1 MGEWVTFKNA
11 GFAQASINEDN
22 LKEYKNE
29 IIERL
34 NKKLDCKKYIE
45 RLLKDKNNDVFDKS
59 LTAIDVFLEFREK
72 HENENIDLLVGKDGN
87 VPMLEYDPYSE
98 CLILKYVYSKS
109 QKSHMLALSNILCSD
124 NKSRERIVS
133 NGEKILK
140 DILSAP
146 KCAHPIPFLADANLT
161 FTRLSPYLQGKNNPK
176 GFLFT
181 FSNGN
186 GQYLLDFVSF
196 LGAKKNK
203 KVACLSSGETFSRI
217 SLTLGKDESAMS
229 YLEMGKNADILCLY
243 DLEALP
249 TNKNF
254 IESVFIPFLSM
265 RKSQGK
271 ITFGCINDSLPTF
284 VGGLSP
290 IVSTRNQIT
299 TSLKSLMEEH
309 KTKEDQLYF

>member
-29 IIERL
+29 IVERL
-34 NKKLDCKKYIE
+34 NKKLDCKRYVE

-72 HENENIDLLVGKDGN
+72 HDNIDLLVGKDGN

-98 CLILKYVYSKS
+98 CLVLKYVYSKA
-109 QKSHMLALSNILCSD
+109 QKSHMIALSNILCSD

-140 DILSAP
+140 DFRSVP
-146 KCAHPIPFLADANLT
+146 KYAQPIPFLDDAKLT

-176 GFLFT
+176 GYVFT
-181 FSNGN
+181 YSNGN
-186 GQYLLDFVSF
+186 GQYLLDFVSY
-196 LGAKKNK
+196 LGAKCNK

-243 DLEALP
+243 NLEALP

-271 ITFGCINDSLPTF
+271 ITFGCINDSLATF

-290 IVSTRNQIT
+290 LLSTRKQIT
-299 TSLKSLMEEH
+299 TSLNSLMDEL

>member
-34 NKKLDCKKYIE
+34 NKKLDCKRYIE
-45 RLLKDKNNDVFDKS
+45 RLLKDKNNDVFDRS

-72 HENENIDLLVGKDGN
+72 HENIDLLVGKDGN

-98 CLILKYVYSKS
+98 CLVLKYVYSEA
-109 QKSHMLALSNILCSD
+109 QKSHMIALSNILCSD

-133 NGEKILK
+133 NGDKILK

-146 KCAHPIPFLADANLT
+146 KYVHPIPFLGDAKLT
-161 FTRLSPYLQGKNNPK
+161 FTRLSPFLKGKNNPK

-196 LGAKKNK
+196 LGAKNNK

-243 DLEALP
+243 NLEALP

-271 ITFGCINDSLPTF
+271 ITFGCINDSLATF

-290 IVSTRNQIT
+290 LLSTRKQIT
-299 TSLKSLMEEH
+299 TSLNSLMDEL

>member
-34 NKKLDCKKYIE
+34 NKKLDCKRYIE

-72 HENENIDLLVGKDGN
+72 HENIDSLVGKDGN

-98 CLILKYVYSKS
+98 CLVLKYVYSNA

-140 DILSAP
+140 DILSSP
-146 KCAHPIPFLADANLT
+146 KYAHPIPFLTDAKLT
-161 FTRLSPYLQGKNNPK
+161 FTRLYPYLKGKNNPK
-176 GFLFT
+176 GFIFT

-186 GQYLLDFVSF
+186 GQYLLDLVSF
-196 LGAKKNK
+196 LGAKYNK
-203 KVACLSSGETFSRI
+203 KVACLSSGETFLRI

-243 DLEALP
+243 NLEALP

-271 ITFGCINDSLPTF
+271 ITFGCINDSLATF

-290 IVSTRNQIT
+290 LLSTKNQIT
-299 TSLKSLMEEH
+299 TSLNSLMDEH

>member
-34 NKKLDCKKYIE
+34 NKKLDCKRYVE

-72 HENENIDLLVGKDGN
+72 HENIDSLVGKDGN

-98 CLILKYVYSKS
+98 CLVLKYVYSNA
-109 QKSHMLALSNILCSD
+109 QKKHLKALSNILCSD

-140 DILSAP
+140 DIKNAP
-146 KCAHPIPFLADANLT
+146 IYVQPIPFLNDAKDTLNK
-161 FTRLSPYLQGKNNPK
+161 FSSYLNGNSCAK
-176 GFLFT
+176 GFLYT

-186 GQYLLDFVSF
+186 GQYLLDFVSY
-196 LGAKKNK
+196 LGARVEK

-243 DLEALP
+243 NLEALP

-290 IVSTRNQIT
+290 ISSTKNQIT
-299 TSLKSLMEEH
+299 TSLNSLMEEH

>member
-72 HENENIDLLVGKDGN
+72 HENIDSLVGKDGN

-98 CLILKYVYSKS
+98 CLALKYVYSKA
-109 QKSHMLALSNILCSD
+109 QKYHMNALSNILCSD

-133 NGEKILK
+133 NGEKISK
-140 DILSAP
+140 DFRSAP
-146 KCAHPIPFLADANLT
+146 KYAQPIPFLDDAKLT
-161 FTRLSPYLQGKNNPK
+161 FIRLSPYLQDKNNPK

-186 GQYLLDFVSF
+186 GQYLLDFVSY
-196 LGAKKNK
+196 LGARGNK

-243 DLEALP
+243 NLEALP

-271 ITFGCINDSLPTF
+271 ITFGCINDSLATF

-290 IVSTRNQIT
+290 LLSTRKQIT
-299 TSLKSLMEEH
+299 TSLNSLMDEL

>member
-29 IIERL
+29 IVERL
-34 NKKLDCKKYIE
+34 NKKLDCKRYIE

-72 HENENIDLLVGKDGN
+72 HENIDSLVGKDGN

-98 CLILKYVYSKS
+98 CLVLKYVYSKA
-109 QKSHMLALSNILCSD
+109 QKYHMNALSNILCSD

-133 NGEKILK
+133 NGEKISK
-140 DILSAP
+140 DFRSAP
-146 KCAHPIPFLADANLT
+146 KYAQPIPFLDDAKLT
-161 FTRLSPYLQGKNNPK
+161 FIRLSPYLQDKNNPK

-186 GQYLLDFVSF
+186 GQYLLDFVSY
-196 LGAKKNK
+196 LGARGNK

-229 YLEMGKNADILCLY
+229 NLEMGKNADILCLY

-271 ITFGCINDSLPTF
+271 ITFGCINDSLATF

-290 IVSTRNQIT
+290 LLSTRKQIT
-299 TSLKSLMEEH
+299 TSLNSLMDEH

>member
-29 IIERL
+29 IIKRL
-34 NKKLDCKKYIE
+34 NKKLDCKRYVE

-72 HENENIDLLVGKDGN
+72 HDNIDLLVGKDGN

-98 CLILKYVYSKS
+98 CLVLKYVYSKA
-109 QKSHMLALSNILCSD
+109 QKSHMIALSNILCSD

-140 DILSAP
+140 DFRSVP
-146 KCAHPIPFLADANLT
+146 KYAQPIPFLDDAKLT

-176 GFLFT
+176 GYVFT
-181 FSNGN
+181 YSNGN
-186 GQYLLDFVSF
+186 GQYLLDFVSY
-196 LGAKKNK
+196 LGAKCNK

-243 DLEALP
+243 NLEALP

-290 IVSTRNQIT
+290 LLSTRKQIT
-299 TSLKSLMEEH
+299 TSLNSLMDEL

>member
-34 NKKLDCKKYIE
+34 NKKLDCKRYVE

-72 HENENIDLLVGKDGN
+72 HENIDSLVGKDGN

-98 CLILKYVYSKS
+98 CLALKYVYSKA
-109 QKSHMLALSNILCSD
+109 QKSHMNALSNILCSD

-140 DILSAP
+140 DILSSP
-146 KCAHPIPFLADANLT
+146 KYAHPIPFLADANLT

-196 LGAKKNK
+196 LGARGNK

-243 DLEALP
+243 NLEALP

-290 IVSTRNQIT
+290 LLSTRNQIR
-299 TSLKSLMEEH
+299 TSLNSLMDEH

>member
-34 NKKLDCKKYIE
+34 NKKLDCKRYIE

-72 HENENIDLLVGKDGN
+72 HENIDSLVGKDGN

-98 CLILKYVYSKS
+98 CLVLKYVYSNA
-109 QKSHMLALSNILCSD
+109 QKKHLKALSNILCSD

-133 NGEKILK
+133 NGEKIFK
-140 DILSAP
+140 DIFSTP
-146 KCAHPIPFLADANLT
+146 KYAQPIPFLKDAKDTLNKLY
-161 FTRLSPYLQGKNNPK
+161 PYLNGNSCAK
-176 GFLFT
+176 GFLYT

-186 GQYLLDFVSF
+186 GQYLLDFVSY
-196 LGAKKNK
+196 LGARVDK

-243 DLEALP
+243 NLEALP

-271 ITFGCINDSLPTF
+271 ITFGCINDSLATF

-290 IVSTRNQIT
+290 LVSMKKQIT
-299 TSLKSLMEEH
+299 TSLNSLMEEH

>member
-34 NKKLDCKKYIE
+34 NKKLDCKRYIE
-45 RLLKDKNNDVFDKS
+45 RLLKDKNNDVFDRS

-72 HENENIDLLVGKDGN
+72 HENIDSLVGKDGN

-98 CLILKYVYSKS
+98 CLVLKYVYSKT
-109 QKSHMLALSNILCSD
+109 QKFHMLALSNILCSD

-133 NGEKILK
+133 NGEKISK
-140 DILSAP
+140 DFRSAP
-146 KCAHPIPFLADANLT
+146 KYTHPIPFLNDAKLT

-186 GQYLLDFVSF
+186 GQYLLDFVSY
-196 LGAKKNK
+196 LGARGNK

-217 SLTLGKDESAMS
+217 SLTLVISS
-229 YLEMGKNADILCLY
+229 
-243 DLEALP
+243 
-249 TNKNF
+249 
-254 IESVFIPFLSM
+254 LSFE
-265 RKSQGK
+265 KTLQGSF
-271 ITFGCINDSLPTF
+271 T
-284 VGGLSP
+284 
-290 IVSTRNQIT
+290 TR
-299 TSLKSLMEEH
+299 SK
-309 KTKEDQLYF
+309 

>member
-34 NKKLDCKKYIE
+34 NKKLDCKRYIE

-72 HENENIDLLVGKDGN
+72 HENIDSLVGKDGN

-98 CLILKYVYSKS
+98 CLVLKYVYSNA
-109 QKSHMLALSNILCSD
+109 QKKHLKALSNILCSD

-146 KCAHPIPFLADANLT
+146 KYAQPIPFLDDAKLT
-161 FTRLSPYLQGKNNPK
+161 FTRLSPYLKGKNNPK

-196 LGAKKNK
+196 LGARGNK
-203 KVACLSSGETFSRI
+203 KVACLSSGKTFSRI

-243 DLEALP
+243 NLEALP

-290 IVSTRNQIT
+290 LLSTRNQIR
-299 TSLKSLMEEH
+299 TSLNSLMDEH

>member
-34 NKKLDCKKYIE
+34 NKKLDCKRYIE

-72 HENENIDLLVGKDGN
+72 HENIDSLVGKDGN

-98 CLILKYVYSKS
+98 CLVLKYVYSNA
-109 QKSHMLALSNILCSD
+109 QKKHLKALSNILCSD

-140 DILSAP
+140 DFRSAP
-146 KCAHPIPFLADANLT
+146 KYAQPIPFLNDAKLT
-161 FTRLSPYLQGKNNPK
+161 FIRLSPYLQGKNNPK

-186 GQYLLDFVSF
+186 GQYLLDFVSY
-196 LGAKKNK
+196 LGAKCNK
-203 KVACLSSGETFSRI
+203 KVACLSSEETFSRI

-243 DLEALP
+243 NLEALP

-265 RKSQGK
+265 RKTQGK
-271 ITFGCINDSLPTF
+271 ITFGCINDSLATF

-290 IVSTRNQIT
+290 LSSTRNQIT
-299 TSLKSLMEEH
+299 TSLNSIMDEH

>member
-11 GFAQASINEDN
+11 GFEQASINEDN

-34 NKKLDCKKYIE
+34 NKKLDCKRYVE

-72 HENENIDLLVGKDGN
+72 HENIDSLVGKDGN

-98 CLILKYVYSKS
+98 CLVLKYVYSNA
-109 QKSHMLALSNILCSD
+109 QKKHLKALSNILCSD

-140 DILSAP
+140 DFRSVP
-146 KCAHPIPFLADANLT
+146 KYAQPIPFLDDAKLT

-176 GFLFT
+176 GYVFT
-181 FSNGN
+181 YSNGN
-186 GQYLLDFVSF
+186 GQYLLDFVSY
-196 LGAKKNK
+196 LGAKCNK

-243 DLEALP
+243 NLEALP

-271 ITFGCINDSLPTF
+271 ITFGCINDSLATF

-290 IVSTRNQIT
+290 LLSTRKQIT
-299 TSLKSLMEEH
+299 TSLNSLMDEL

>member
-34 NKKLDCKKYIE
+34 NKKLDCKRYIE

-72 HENENIDLLVGKDGN
+72 HENIDSLVGKDGN

-98 CLILKYVYSKS
+98 CLVLKYAYSKA
-109 QKSHMLALSNILCSD
+109 QKYHMNALSNILCSD

-133 NGEKILK
+133 NGEKISK
-140 DILSAP
+140 DFRSVP
-146 KCAHPIPFLADANLT
+146 KYAQPIPFLTDATLT

-186 GQYLLDFVSF
+186 GQYLLDFVSY
-196 LGAKKNK
+196 LGARGNK

-243 DLEALP
+243 NLEALP

-271 ITFGCINDSLPTF
+271 ITFGCINDSLATF

-290 IVSTRNQIT
+290 LLSTRKQIT
-299 TSLKSLMEEH
+299 TSLTSLMEEH

>member
-34 NKKLDCKKYIE
+34 NKKLDCKRYVE

-72 HENENIDLLVGKDGN
+72 HDNIDLLVGKDGN

-98 CLILKYVYSKS
+98 CLVLKYVYSKA

-124 NKSRERIVS
+124 IKSRERIVS
-133 NGEKILK
+133 NGEKISK
-140 DILSAP
+140 DFRSAP
-146 KCAHPIPFLADANLT
+146 KYAQPIPFLVDATLT

-186 GQYLLDFVSF
+186 GQYLLDFVSY
-196 LGAKKNK
+196 LGARGNK

-243 DLEALP
+243 NLEALP

-271 ITFGCINDSLPTF
+271 ITFGCINDSLATF

-290 IVSTRNQIT
+290 ILSTRNQIT

>member
-34 NKKLDCKKYIE
+34 NKKLDCKRYIE

-72 HENENIDLLVGKDGN
+72 HENIDSLVGKDGN

-98 CLILKYVYSKS
+98 CLVLKYVYSKS

-133 NGEKILK
+133 NGEKISK
-140 DILSAP
+140 DFRSTP
-146 KCAHPIPFLADANLT
+146 KYAQPIPFLGDAKLT
-161 FTRLSPYLQGKNNPK
+161 FIRLSPYLQGKNNPK

-186 GQYLLDFVSF
+186 GQYLLDFVSY
-196 LGAKKNK
+196 LGARGNK

-243 DLEALP
+243 NLEALP

-271 ITFGCINDSLPTF
+271 ITFGCINDSLATF

-290 IVSTRNQIT
+290 LLSTRNQIT
-299 TSLKSLMEEH
+299 TSLNSLMEEH

>member
-34 NKKLDCKKYIE
+34 NKRLDCKRYIE

-72 HENENIDLLVGKDGN
+72 HENIDSLVGKDGN

-98 CLILKYVYSKS
+98 CLVLKYVYSNA
-109 QKSHMLALSNILCSD
+109 QKKHLKALSNILCSD

-140 DILSAP
+140 DFRSTP
-146 KCAHPIPFLADANLT
+146 KYAQPIPFLNDAKLT
-161 FTRLSPYLQGKNNPK
+161 FTRLSPYLQGKNNPR

-186 GQYLLDFVSF
+186 GQYLLDFVSY
-196 LGAKKNK
+196 LGARDNK

-243 DLEALP
+243 NLEALP

-271 ITFGCINDSLPTF
+271 ITFGCINDSLATF

-290 IVSTRNQIT
+290 ISSTRKQIT
-299 TSLKSLMEEH
+299 TSLNSLMEEH

>member
-34 NKKLDCKKYIE
+34 NKKLDCKRYIE

-72 HENENIDLLVGKDGN
+72 HDNIDSLVGKDGN

-98 CLILKYVYSKS
+98 CLVLKYVYSNA

-133 NGEKILK
+133 NGEKISK
-140 DILSAP
+140 DFRSAP
-146 KCAHPIPFLADANLT
+146 KYAQPIPFLTDVKLT
-161 FTRLSPYLQGKNNPK
+161 FIRLSPYLQGKNYPK

-186 GQYLLDFVSF
+186 GQYLLDFVSY
-196 LGAKKNK
+196 LGARGNK

-243 DLEALP
+243 NLEALP

-290 IVSTRNQIT
+290 LLSTRNQIT
-299 TSLKSLMEEH
+299 TSLNSLMDEL

>member
-11 GFAQASINEDN
+11 GFAQASISEDN

-34 NKKLDCKKYIE
+34 NKKLDCKRYIE

-72 HENENIDLLVGKDGN
+72 HENIDSLVGKDGN

-98 CLILKYVYSKS
+98 CLVLKYVYSKA
-109 QKSHMLALSNILCSD
+109 QKKHLKALSNILCSD
-124 NKSRERIVS
+124 IKSRERIVS

-140 DILSAP
+140 DIDSAP
-146 KCAHPIPFLADANLT
+146 KYAHPIPFLNDAKLT
-161 FTRLSPYLQGKNNPK
+161 LTRLYPYLQGKNNPK

-186 GQYLLDFVSF
+186 GQYLLDFVSY
-196 LGAKKNK
+196 LGARVEK

-271 ITFGCINDSLPTF
+271 ITFGCINDSLATF

-290 IVSTRNQIT
+290 LVSTKNQIT
-299 TSLKSLMEEH
+299 TSLNSLMDEL

>member
-34 NKKLDCKKYIE
+34 NKKLDCKRYIE
-45 RLLKDKNNDVFDKS
+45 RLLKGKNNDVFDKS

-72 HENENIDLLVGKDGN
+72 HENIDSLVGKDGN

-98 CLILKYVYSKS
+98 CLALKYVYSNA
-109 QKSHMLALSNILCSD
+109 QKKHLKALSNILCSD

-140 DILSAP
+140 DIKNTP
-146 KCAHPIPFLADANLT
+146 KYAQPIPFLNDAKDTLNK
-161 FTRLSPYLQGKNNPK
+161 FSSYLNGNSCAK
-176 GFLFT
+176 GFLYT

-186 GQYLLDFVSF
+186 GQYLLDFVSY
-196 LGAKKNK
+196 LGARVEK

-243 DLEALP
+243 NLEALP

-290 IVSTRNQIT
+290 LLSTKNQIT
-299 TSLKSLMEEH
+299 TSLNSLMEEH

>member
-1 MGEWVTFKNA
+1 MGEWVTFKSA

-34 NKKLDCKKYIE
+34 NKKLDCKRYIE

-72 HENENIDLLVGKDGN
+72 HDNIDLLVGKDGN

-98 CLILKYVYSKS
+98 CLVLKYVYSNA
-109 QKSHMLALSNILCSD
+109 QKKHLKALSNILCSD

-140 DILSAP
+140 DIKNTP
-146 KCAHPIPFLADANLT
+146 IYVQPIPFLNDAKDTLNK
-161 FTRLSPYLQGKNNPK
+161 FSSYLNGNSCAK
-176 GFLFT
+176 GFLYT

-186 GQYLLDFVSF
+186 GQYLLDFVSY
-196 LGAKKNK
+196 LGARVEK

-243 DLEALP
+243 NLEALP

-271 ITFGCINDSLPTF
+271 ITFGCINDSLATF

-290 IVSTRNQIT
+290 LPSTRKQIT
-299 TSLKSLMEEH
+299 TSLNSLMEEH

>member
-34 NKKLDCKKYIE
+34 NKKLDCKRYIE
-45 RLLKDKNNDVFDKS
+45 RLLKDKNDDVFDKS

-72 HENENIDLLVGKDGN
+72 HEKIDSLVGKDGN

-98 CLILKYVYSKS
+98 CLVLKYVYSNA
-109 QKSHMLALSNILCSD
+109 QKSHMIALSNILCSD

-140 DILSAP
+140 DFRSVP
-146 KCAHPIPFLADANLT
+146 KYAQPIPFLDDAKLT

-176 GFLFT
+176 GYVFT
-181 FSNGN
+181 YSNGN
-186 GQYLLDFVSF
+186 GQYLLDFVSY
-196 LGAKKNK
+196 LGAKCNK

-243 DLEALP
+243 NLEALP

-271 ITFGCINDSLPTF
+271 ITFGCINDSLATF

-290 IVSTRNQIT
+290 LVSTRKQIT
-299 TSLKSLMEEH
+299 TSLNSLMDEL

>member
-1 MGEWVTFKNA
+1 MGEWVTFKNT

-34 NKKLDCKKYIE
+34 NKKLDCKRYIE
-45 RLLKDKNNDVFDKS
+45 RLLKDKNNDVFDRS

-72 HENENIDLLVGKDGN
+72 HENIDSLVGKDGN

-98 CLILKYVYSKS
+98 CLVLKYVYSKT

-133 NGEKILK
+133 NGEKISK
-140 DILSAP
+140 DFRSAP
-146 KCAHPIPFLADANLT
+146 KYAHPIPFLNDAKLT

-186 GQYLLDFVSF
+186 GQYLLDFVSY
-196 LGAKKNK
+196 LGAKCNK

-243 DLEALP
+243 NLEALP

-265 RKSQGK
+265 RKTQGK
-271 ITFGCINDSLPTF
+271 ITFGCINDSLATF

-290 IVSTRNQIT
+290 LLSTRNQIT
-299 TSLKSLMEEH
+299 TSLNSIMEEH

>member
-34 NKKLDCKKYIE
+34 NKKLDCKRYIE

-72 HENENIDLLVGKDGN
+72 HDNIDLLVGKDGN

-98 CLILKYVYSKS
+98 CLVLKYVYSNA
-109 QKSHMLALSNILCSD
+109 QKSHMNALSNILCSD

-140 DILSAP
+140 DTVNAP
-146 KCAHPIPFLADANLT
+146 KYAHPIPFLNDAKLT
-161 FTRLSPYLQGKNNPK
+161 FTRLSPYLKGKNNPK

-186 GQYLLDFVSF
+186 GQYLLDFVSY
-196 LGAKKNK
+196 LGARGNK
-203 KVACLSSGETFSRI
+203 KSCLLIIRR
-217 SLTLGKDESAMS
+217 
-229 YLEMGKNADILCLY
+229 DIF
-243 DLEALP
+243 
-249 TNKNF
+249 KNF
-254 IESVFIPFLSM
+254 FNF
-265 RKSQGK
+265 GK
-271 ITFGCINDSLPTF
+271 
-284 VGGLSP
+284 
-290 IVSTRNQIT
+290 R
-299 TSLKSLMEEH
+299 
-309 KTKEDQLYF
+309 

>member
-34 NKKLDCKKYIE
+34 NKKLDCKRYIE
-45 RLLKDKNNDVFDKS
+45 RLLKDKNNDVFDRS

-72 HENENIDLLVGKDGN
+72 HENIDSLVGKDGN

-98 CLILKYVYSKS
+98 CLVLKYVYSKT

-133 NGEKILK
+133 NGEKISK
-140 DILSAP
+140 DFRSAP
-146 KCAHPIPFLADANLT
+146 KYAHPIPFLNDAKLT

-186 GQYLLDFVSF
+186 GQYLLDFVSY
-196 LGAKKNK
+196 LGARGNK

-243 DLEALP
+243 NLEALP

-271 ITFGCINDSLPTF
+271 ITFGCINDSLATF

-290 IVSTRNQIT
+290 LLSTRNQIT
-299 TSLKSLMEEH
+299 TSLNSLMDEF

>member
-34 NKKLDCKKYIE
+34 NKKLDCKRYVE

-72 HENENIDLLVGKDGN
+72 HENIDSLVGKDGN

-98 CLILKYVYSKS
+98 CLALKYVYSKA
-109 QKSHMLALSNILCSD
+109 QKYHMNALSNILCSD

-133 NGEKILK
+133 NGEKISK
-140 DILSAP
+140 DFRSAP
-146 KCAHPIPFLADANLT
+146 KYAQPIPFLDDAKLT
-161 FTRLSPYLQGKNNPK
+161 FIRLSPYLQDKNNPK

-186 GQYLLDFVSF
+186 GQYLLDFVSY
-196 LGAKKNK
+196 LGARGNK

-229 YLEMGKNADILCLY
+229 NLEMGKNADILCLY

-271 ITFGCINDSLPTF
+271 ITFGCINDSLATF

-290 IVSTRNQIT
+290 LLSTRKQIT
-299 TSLKSLMEEH
+299 TSLNSLMEEH

>member
-34 NKKLDCKKYIE
+34 NKKLDCKRYIE

-72 HENENIDLLVGKDGN
+72 HENIDSLVGKDGN

-98 CLILKYVYSKS
+98 CLVLKYVYSKA
-109 QKSHMLALSNILCSD
+109 QKFHMNALSNILCSD

-140 DILSAP
+140 DIFNTP
-146 KCAHPIPFLADANLT
+146 KYAQPIPFLSDAKLT
-161 FTRLSPYLQGKNNPK
+161 FTRLSPYLRGKNNPK
-176 GFLFT
+176 GFIFT

-196 LGAKKNK
+196 LGAKNNK

-243 DLEALP
+243 NLEALP

-290 IVSTRNQIT
+290 LVSTRKQIA
-299 TSLKSLMEEH
+299 TSLNSLMEEH

>member
-29 IIERL
+29 IVERL
-34 NKKLDCKKYIE
+34 NKKLDCKRYIE

-72 HENENIDLLVGKDGN
+72 HENIDSLVGKDGN

-98 CLILKYVYSKS
+98 CLALKYVYSNA
-109 QKSHMLALSNILCSD
+109 QKKHLKALSNILCSD

-140 DILSAP
+140 DIKNTP
-146 KCAHPIPFLADANLT
+146 KYAQPIPFLNDAKDTLNK
-161 FTRLSPYLQGKNNPK
+161 FSSYLNGNSCAK
-176 GFLFT
+176 GFLYT

-186 GQYLLDFVSF
+186 GQYLLDFVSY
-196 LGAKKNK
+196 LGARVEK

-243 DLEALP
+243 NLEALP

-290 IVSTRNQIT
+290 LSSTKKQIT
-299 TSLKSLMEEH
+299 TSLNSLMDEH

>member
-34 NKKLDCKKYIE
+34 NKKLDCKRYVE

-72 HENENIDLLVGKDGN
+72 HENIDSLVGKDGN

-98 CLILKYVYSKS
+98 CLVLKYVYSKT
-109 QKSHMLALSNILCSD
+109 QKYHMLALSNILCSD
-124 NKSRERIVS
+124 SKSRERIVS

-140 DILSAP
+140 DFRSVP
-146 KCAHPIPFLADANLT
+146 KYAQPIPFLDDAKLT

-176 GFLFT
+176 GYVFT
-181 FSNGN
+181 YSNGN
-186 GQYLLDFVSF
+186 GQYLLDFVSY
-196 LGAKKNK
+196 LGAKCNK

-249 TNKNF
+249 INKNF

-271 ITFGCINDSLPTF
+271 ITFGCINDSLATF

-290 IVSTRNQIT
+290 LLSTRKQIT
-299 TSLKSLMEEH
+299 TSLNSLMDEF

>member
-29 IIERL
+29 IIKRL
-34 NKKLDCKKYIE
+34 NKKLDCKRYVE

-72 HENENIDLLVGKDGN
+72 HDNIDLLVGKDGN

-98 CLILKYVYSKS
+98 CLVLKYVYSKA
-109 QKSHMLALSNILCSD
+109 QKSHMIALSNILCSD

-140 DILSAP
+140 DFRSVP
-146 KCAHPIPFLADANLT
+146 KYAQPIPFLDDAKLT

-176 GFLFT
+176 GYVFT
-181 FSNGN
+181 YSNGN
-186 GQYLLDFVSF
+186 GQYLLDFVSY
-196 LGAKKNK
+196 LGAKCNK

-243 DLEALP
+243 NLEALP

-271 ITFGCINDSLPTF
+271 ITFGCINDSLATF

-290 IVSTRNQIT
+290 ILSTRNQIRI
-299 TSLKSLMEEH
+299 SLNSLMDEH

>member
-29 IIERL
+29 IVERL
-34 NKKLDCKKYIE
+34 NKKLDCKRYIE

-72 HENENIDLLVGKDGN
+72 HENIDSLVGKDGN

-98 CLILKYVYSKS
+98 CLVLKYVYSNA
-109 QKSHMLALSNILCSD
+109 QKKHLKALSNILCSD

-140 DILSAP
+140 DFRSVP
-146 KCAHPIPFLADANLT
+146 KYAQPIPFLDDAKLT

-176 GFLFT
+176 GYVFT
-181 FSNGN
+181 YSNGN
-186 GQYLLDFVSF
+186 GQYLLDFVSY
-196 LGAKKNK
+196 LGAKCNK

-243 DLEALP
+243 NLEALP

-265 RKSQGK
+265 RKFQGK
-271 ITFGCINDSLPTF
+271 ITFGCINDSLATF

-290 IVSTRNQIT
+290 LLSTRKQIT
-299 TSLKSLMEEH
+299 TSLNSLMDEL

>member
-29 IIERL
+29 IVERL
-34 NKKLDCKKYIE
+34 NKKIDCKRYIE

-72 HENENIDLLVGKDGN
+72 HENIDSLVGKDGN

-98 CLILKYVYSKS
+98 CLVLKYVYSKA
-109 QKSHMLALSNILCSD
+109 QKKHLKALSNILCSD

-140 DILSAP
+140 DIKNTP
-146 KCAHPIPFLADANLT
+146 IYAHPIPFLNDAKDTLNK
-161 FTRLSPYLQGKNNPK
+161 FLSYINGNSCAK
-176 GFLFT
+176 GFLYT

-186 GQYLLDFVSF
+186 GQYLLDFVSY
-196 LGAKKNK
+196 LGARVEK

-243 DLEALP
+243 NLEALP

-290 IVSTRNQIT
+290 LLSTRNQIR
-299 TSLKSLMEEH
+299 TSLNSLMEEH

>member
-29 IIERL
+29 IVERL
-34 NKKLDCKKYIE
+34 NKKLDCKRYIE

-72 HENENIDLLVGKDGN
+72 HDNIDLLVGKDGN

-98 CLILKYVYSKS
+98 CLALKYVYSKA
-109 QKSHMLALSNILCSD
+109 QKSHMIALSNILCSD

-140 DILSAP
+140 DFRSVP
-146 KCAHPIPFLADANLT
+146 KYAQPIPFLDDAKLT

-176 GFLFT
+176 GYVFT
-181 FSNGN
+181 YSNGN
-186 GQYLLDFVSF
+186 GQYLLDFVSY
-196 LGAKKNK
+196 LGAKCNK

-243 DLEALP
+243 NLEALP

-271 ITFGCINDSLPTF
+271 ITFGCINDSLATF

-290 IVSTRNQIT
+290 LLSTRKQIT
-299 TSLKSLMEEH
+299 TSLNSLMDEL

>member
-34 NKKLDCKKYIE
+34 NKKLDCKRYIE

-72 HENENIDLLVGKDGN
+72 HKNIDSLVGKDGN

-98 CLILKYVYSKS
+98 CLVLKYVYSNA
-109 QKSHMLALSNILCSD
+109 QKKHLKALSNILCSD

-140 DILSAP
+140 DIVSAP
-146 KCAHPIPFLADANLT
+146 KYAHPIPFLGDANLT
-161 FTRLSPYLQGKNNPK
+161 FTRLSPYLHGKNNPK

-186 GQYLLDFVSF
+186 GQYLLDLVSF
-196 LGAKKNK
+196 LGARGNK

-243 DLEALP
+243 NLEALP

-271 ITFGCINDSLPTF
+271 ITFGCINDSLATF

-290 IVSTRNQIT
+290 ILSTRNQIT
-299 TSLKSLMEEH
+299 TSLNSLMEEH

>member
-29 IIERL
+29 IVERL
-34 NKKLDCKKYIE
+34 NKKLDCKRYIE

-72 HENENIDLLVGKDGN
+72 HENIDSLVGKDGN

-98 CLILKYVYSKS
+98 CLALKYVYSNA
-109 QKSHMLALSNILCSD
+109 QKKHLKALSNILCSD

-140 DILSAP
+140 DIKNTP
-146 KCAHPIPFLADANLT
+146 KYAQPIPFLNDAKDTLNK
-161 FTRLSPYLQGKNNPK
+161 FSSYLNGNSCAK
-176 GFLFT
+176 GFLYT

-186 GQYLLDFVSF
+186 GQYLLDFVSY
-196 LGAKKNK
+196 LGARVEK

-271 ITFGCINDSLPTF
+271 ITFGCINDSLATF

-290 IVSTRNQIT
+290 LLSTKNQIT
-299 TSLKSLMEEH
+299 TSLNSLMEEH

>member
-72 HENENIDLLVGKDGN
+72 HENIDSLVGKDGN

-98 CLILKYVYSKS
+98 CLVLKYVYSND
-109 QKSHMLALSNILCSD
+109 QKKHLKALSNILCSD

-140 DILSAP
+140 DIKNTP
-146 KCAHPIPFLADANLT
+146 ICVQPIPFLNDAKDTLNK
-161 FTRLSPYLQGKNNPK
+161 FSSYLNGNSCAK
-176 GFLFT
+176 GFLYT

-186 GQYLLDFVSF
+186 GQYLLDFVSY
-196 LGAKKNK
+196 LGARVEK

-217 SLTLGKDESAMS
+217 SLTLGKDEGAMS

-243 DLEALP
+243 NLEALP

-290 IVSTRNQIT
+290 LVSTRKQIA
-299 TSLKSLMEEH
+299 TSLNSLMEEH

>member
-11 GFAQASINEDN
+11 GFEQASINEDN

-34 NKKLDCKKYIE
+34 NKKLDCKRYVE

-72 HENENIDLLVGKDGN
+72 HENIDSLVGKDGN

-98 CLILKYVYSKS
+98 CLVLKYVYSNA
-109 QKSHMLALSNILCSD
+109 QKKHLKALSNILCSD

-140 DILSAP
+140 DFRSVP
-146 KCAHPIPFLADANLT
+146 KYAQPIPFLDDAKLT

-176 GFLFT
+176 GYVFT
-181 FSNGN
+181 YSNGN
-186 GQYLLDFVSF
+186 GQYLLDFVSY
-196 LGAKKNK
+196 LGAKCNK

-229 YLEMGKNADILCLY
+229 I
-243 DLEALP
+243 
-249 TNKNF
+249 
-254 IESVFIPFLSM
+254 
-265 RKSQGK
+265 
-271 ITFGCINDSLPTF
+271 
-284 VGGLSP
+284 
-290 IVSTRNQIT
+290 
-299 TSLKSLMEEH
+299 
-309 KTKEDQLYF
+309 

>member
-34 NKKLDCKKYIE
+34 NKKLDCKRYVE

-72 HENENIDLLVGKDGN
+72 HENIDSLVGKDGN

-98 CLILKYVYSKS
+98 CLVLKYVYSNA
-109 QKSHMLALSNILCSD
+109 QKSHMNALSNILCSD

-140 DILSAP
+140 DTLSTP
-146 KCAHPIPFLADANLT
+146 KYAHPIPFLGDANLT
-161 FTRLSPYLQGKNNPK
+161 FTRLSPYLHGKNNPK

-186 GQYLLDFVSF
+186 GQYLLDFVSY
-196 LGAKKNK
+196 LGAKCNK

-243 DLEALP
+243 NLEALP

-265 RKSQGK
+265 RKTQGK
-271 ITFGCINDSLPTF
+271 ITFGCINDSLATF

-290 IVSTRNQIT
+290 ILSTRNQIT
-299 TSLKSLMEEH
+299 TSLNSLMDEH

>member
-11 GFAQASINEDN
+11 GFEQASINEDN

-34 NKKLDCKKYIE
+34 NKKLDCKRYVE

-72 HENENIDLLVGKDGN
+72 HENIDSLVGKDGN

-98 CLILKYVYSKS
+98 CLVLKYVYSNA
-109 QKSHMLALSNILCSD
+109 QKKHLKALSNILCSD

-146 KCAHPIPFLADANLT
+146 KYAHPIPFLDDAKLT
-161 FTRLSPYLQGKNNPK
+161 FTRLYPYLQGKNNPK
-176 GFLFT
+176 GFIFT

-186 GQYLLDFVSF
+186 GQYLLDLVSF
-196 LGAKKNK
+196 LGAKYNK
-203 KVACLSSGETFSRI
+203 KVACLSSGETFLRI

-243 DLEALP
+243 NLEALP

-271 ITFGCINDSLPTF
+271 ITFGCINDSLATF

-290 IVSTRNQIT
+290 ILSTRNQIRI
-299 TSLKSLMEEH
+299 SLNSLMDEH

>member
-34 NKKLDCKKYIE
+34 NKKLDCKRYIE

-72 HENENIDLLVGKDGN
+72 HENIDSLVGKDGN

-98 CLILKYVYSKS
+98 CLVLKYVYSNA
-109 QKSHMLALSNILCSD
+109 QKKHLKALSNILCSD

-133 NGEKILK
+133 NGEKIFK
-140 DILSAP
+140 DIFSTP
-146 KCAHPIPFLADANLT
+146 KYAQPIPFLKDAKDTLNKLY
-161 FTRLSPYLQGKNNPK
+161 PYLNGNSCAK
-176 GFLFT
+176 GFLYT

-186 GQYLLDFVSF
+186 GQYLLDFVSY
-196 LGAKKNK
+196 LGARVDK

-243 DLEALP
+243 NLEALP

-265 RKSQGK
+265 RKSRGK
-271 ITFGCINDSLPTF
+271 ITFGCINDSLATF

-290 IVSTRNQIT
+290 LVSTKKQIT
-299 TSLKSLMEEH
+299 TSLNSLMEEH